1 MILNFIFQN
10 FADSRI
16 RVKGRFVKKE
26 DQAAMILS
34 MRLEAC
40 LKDSIG
46 VEMDED
52 GAGENDDE
60 MDKCSADMMYSDSS
74 AYSIKVEHGTLPMIT
89 ETIERSDEQDDDY
102 RNKGD
107 GDGDDDQ
114 DEGDI
119 EGNCETNES
128 VAGSPE
134 AMAVAV
140 AVGGGRSSSSGRIEG
155 PFGDS

>member
-1 MILNFIFQN
+1 
-10 FADSRI
+10 
-16 RVKGRFVKKE
+16 VKGRFVKKE

-52 GAGENDDE
+52 GGGENDDE

-74 AYSIKVEHGTLPMIT
+74 AYSIKIEHSTLPMIT
-89 ETIERSDEQDDDY
+89 EMVEQSDEQDEDY
-102 RNKGD
+102 QNKGD
-107 GDGDDDQ
+107 GDGDGDG
-114 DEGDI
+114 DEDDI
-119 EGNCETNES
+119 EGSCEVNES
-128 VAGSPE
+128 AAGSPE

-140 AVGGGRSSSSGRIEG
+140 AGGRSSSSVRIEG

>member
-1 MILNFIFQN
+1 
-10 FADSRI
+10 
-16 RVKGRFVKKE
+16 VKGRFVKKE

-52 GAGENDDE
+52 GGGANDDE
-60 MDKCSADMMYSDSS
+60 MDKCSANMMYSDSS
-74 AYSIKVEHGTLPMIT
+74 ACSIKVEHGTLPMIT
-89 ETIERSDEQDDDY
+89 EMVEQSDEQDEDY
-102 RNKGD
+102 QNKGD
-107 GDGDDDQ
+107 GDED
-114 DEGDI
+114 DI
-119 EGNCETNES
+119 EGNCEVSEP
-128 VAGSPE
+128 VAGSPD

-140 AVGGGRSSSSGRIEG
+140 GRSSSSGRIEG

>member
-1 MILNFIFQN
+1 M
-10 FADSRI
+10 
-16 RVKGRFVKKE
+16 KGRFVKKE

-52 GAGENDDE
+52 GGGENDDE

-89 ETIERSDEQDDDY
+89 EMVEQSDEQDDDY
-102 RNKGD
+102 QNKC
-107 GDGDDDQ
+107 DGDDD
-114 DEGDI
+114 DDDI
-119 EGNCETNES
+119 EGNCEVNES

-134 AMAVAV
+134 AVAVAV
-140 AVGGGRSSSSGRIEG
+140 AVAGGRSSSSGRIEG

>member
-1 MILNFIFQN
+1 M
-10 FADSRI
+10 
-16 RVKGRFVKKE
+16 KGRFVKKE

-52 GAGENDDE
+52 GGGENDDE

-89 ETIERSDEQDDDY
+89 EMVEQSDEQDDDY
-102 RNKGD
+102 QNKC
-107 GDGDDDQ
+107 DGDDD
-114 DEGDI
+114 DDDI
-119 EGNCETNES
+119 EGNCEVNES

-134 AMAVAV
+134 AVAVAV
-140 AVGGGRSSSSGRIEG
+140 AGGRSSSSGRIEG

>member
-1 MILNFIFQN
+1 M
-10 FADSRI
+10 
-16 RVKGRFVKKE
+16 KGRFVKKE

-52 GAGENDDE
+52 GGGENDDE

-89 ETIERSDEQDDDY
+89 EMVEQGDEQDEDY
-102 RNKGD
+102 QNKGD
-107 GDGDDDQ
+107 GDGDDDE
-114 DEGDI
+114 DDI
-119 EGNCETNES
+119 EGNCEANES

-134 AMAVAV
+134 AVAV
-140 AVGGGRSSSSGRIEG
+140 AGGRSSSSGRLEG